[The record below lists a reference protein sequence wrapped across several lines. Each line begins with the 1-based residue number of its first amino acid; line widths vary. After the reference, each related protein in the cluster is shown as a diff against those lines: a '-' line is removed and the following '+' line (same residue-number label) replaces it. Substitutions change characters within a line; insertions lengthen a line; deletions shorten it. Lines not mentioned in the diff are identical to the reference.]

1 MPDSTIVR
9 PATRDNIDG
18 VRSIAHAYGN
28 LGYWS
33 RRPYYLDHEME
44 SGRLLVAEDG
54 GGGGMLAFVAV
65 LERGGWRTWRS
76 CSSGRTDWAGVSAAD
91 S

>member
-1 MPDSTIVR
+1 
-9 PATRDNIDG
+9 
-18 VRSIAHAYGN
+18 
-28 LGYWS
+28 
-33 RRPYYLDHEME
+33 ME

-76 CSSGRTDWAGVSAAD
+76 CSSGRTDWAGVSAAGT
-91 S
+91 